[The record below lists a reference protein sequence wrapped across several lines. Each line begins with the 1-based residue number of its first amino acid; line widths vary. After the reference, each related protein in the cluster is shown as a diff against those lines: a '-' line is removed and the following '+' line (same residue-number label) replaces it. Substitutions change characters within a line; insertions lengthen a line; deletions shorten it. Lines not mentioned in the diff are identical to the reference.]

1 MTSSPLRRRLTPVM
15 VTGAL
20 IAAGIP
26 ALLAPATAGAHQN
39 PHPHRLPH
47 ASTPPD
53 RLAYVQRAT
62 VTTSFVP
69 QRTATT

>member
-1 MTSSPLRRRLTPVM
+1 MTFSPLRRRLAPLV
-15 VTGAL
+15 VTGAV

-26 ALLAPATAGAHQN
+26 ALLGPAKAGAQ
-39 PHPHRLPH
+39 PHRLPH

-53 RLAYVQRAT
+53 RIAYVQRQAA
-62 VTTSFVP
+62 TTSAVP